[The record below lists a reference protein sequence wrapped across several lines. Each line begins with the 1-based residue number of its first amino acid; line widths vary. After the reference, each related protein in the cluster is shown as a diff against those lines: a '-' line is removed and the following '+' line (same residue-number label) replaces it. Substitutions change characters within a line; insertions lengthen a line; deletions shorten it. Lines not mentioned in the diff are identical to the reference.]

1 MQLSGKYAGRERGGG
16 VVLHICE
23 RHEVVNVTEEIIP
36 FEWMEKVLWKIYP
49 FPRDTLG
56 SPPSSYIGLPRGHQR
71 RINAATVS
79 LSHRNPF
86 TFFSPA
92 IRLLFPSPILVE
104 NDSSLSLSLSS
115 SPIEL
120 FRSLGEKLLKVTS
133 EIIRLFI
140 GIYVLGVSF
149 LGSDGEY
156 QQVEGRWNSGIGIPR
171 WFSKDF
177 RRIQFL
183 EKLEME
189 NRSFRSYPRRFIQ
202 KYDSASNDLNFNPE
216 TRLFKNTLRMKNG

>member
-1 MQLSGKYAGRERGGG
+1 MTIGIFGSKYEYENAIKWKICGEGRKG

-104 NDSSLSLSLSS
+104 N
-115 SPIEL
+115 
-120 FRSLGEKLLKVTS
+120 
-133 EIIRLFI
+133 
-140 GIYVLGVSF
+140 
-149 LGSDGEY
+149 
-156 QQVEGRWNSGIGIPR
+156 
-171 WFSKDF
+171 
-177 RRIQFL
+177 
-183 EKLEME
+183 
-189 NRSFRSYPRRFIQ
+189 RSFRSYPRRFIQ

>member
-1 MQLSGKYAGRERGGG
+1 MTIGIFGSKYEYENAIKWKICGEGRKG

-92 IRLLFPSPILVE
+92 IRLLFPSPILIE
-104 NDSSLSLSLSS
+104 NDSSLSLSFSL
-115 SPIEL
+115 IEL

-149 LGSDGEY
+149 LGSLRDQTGNINKWK
-156 QQVEGRWNSGIGIPR
+156 VAGIQGLA
-171 WFSKDF
+171 FHAGF
-177 RRIQFL
+177 RKILRIQFL

-202 KYDSASNDLNFNPE
+202 KYDSAI
-216 TRLFKNTLRMKNG
+216 LRVTI

>member
-1 MQLSGKYAGRERGGG
+1 MTIGIFGSKYEYENAIKWKICGEGRKG

-86 TFFSPA
+86 TFFPPA

-104 NDSSLSLSLSS
+104 NDSSLSLSFSL
-115 SPIEL
+115 IEL
-120 FRSLGEKLLKVTS
+120 FRSLGEKLLKVIS

-149 LGSDGEY
+149 LGSLRSDGEY

-177 RRIQFL
+177 TNSISR
-183 EKLEME
+183 
-189 NRSFRSYPRRFIQ
+189 
-202 KYDSASNDLNFNPE
+202 E
-216 TRLFKNTLRMKNG
+216 TRNGESIFSIVSSSIYPEIR

>member
-1 MQLSGKYAGRERGGG
+1 M
-16 VVLHICE
+16 HICE

-104 NDSSLSLSLSS
+104 NDSSLSHSL
-115 SPIEL
+115 P
-120 FRSLGEKLLKVTS
+120 LL
-133 EIIRLFI
+133 LNCF
-140 GIYVLGVSF
+140 
-149 LGSDGEY
+149 D
-156 QQVEGRWNSGIGIPR
+156 RW
-171 WFSKDF
+171 
-177 RRIQFL
+177 
-183 EKLEME
+183 
-189 NRSFRSYPRRFIQ
+189 
-202 KYDSASNDLNFNPE
+202 A
-216 TRLFKNTLRMKNG
+216 KNY

>member
-79 LSHRNPF
+79 LSHRNLF

-149 LGSDGEY
+149 LGSLRDQTGNINKWKVAGIQGLAFHAGFRKIFE
-156 QQVEGRWNSGIGIPR
+156 EFNFSRNSK
-171 WFSKDF
+171 W
-177 RRIQFL
+177 RI
-183 EKLEME
+183 
-189 NRSFRSYPRRFIQ
+189 
-202 KYDSASNDLNFNPE
+202 DLFD
-216 TRLFKNTLRMKNG
+216 RILVDLSRNTIARVTI